1 MGNPSREHW
10 DATKWLLKYLKGIA
24 DHELVFRE
32 VENAT
37 SKVFGFIDLDF
48 ASDLDKKR
56 SVTGF
61 MFILCGG
68 AVS

>member
-1 MGNPSREHW
+1 M
-10 DATKWLLKYLKGIA
+10 
-24 DHELVFRE
+24 FRE

-37 SKVFGFIDLDF
+37 NKVLGFIDLDF

-56 SVTGF
+56 YVTGF

-68 AVS
+68 AVAGNFYYR

>member
-1 MGNPSREHW
+1 M
-10 DATKWLLKYLKGIA
+10 LKYLKGIA